1 MKQIFMLVT
10 YGVILF
16 IAGMNLDDIILF
28 LQKILGV
35 FLPLGLGFLLAFVL
49 AVPMNGFEKII
60 RSASAGNGL
69 RLKDKTIHIFSLLL
83 TFTSIILV
91 FIVVCTIAIPEI
103 VASVKSIG
111 IAMAEKWPEWIKILN
126 SYDIDTAP
134 IAEWLEN
141 VDFEHLFTKF
151 ASNAGDLV
159 NVLAGTAVSTVSGIA
174 TGTIAIVIMFYVLLS
189 KNDLARQ
196 GRMFL
201 YANCKKEIA
210 DRIANRLNELGVLSP
225 FEYKISSGSHYETGF
240 RQKEQ
245 ALWSSVTVRRILE
258 NEVYI
263 GNLVQGKRT
272 TPNHK
277 VKQSYVK
284 PEDDWIRIEK
294 NHEPLVSERDF
305 EIVQRL
311 LGMDTRTSPDQ
322 KQVYL
327 LSGIAVCADCG
338 APMTRKVSTV
348 GGKKYAYYLC
358 STNKETKRCSSHRIP
373 EKDLENVVLVM
384 LKQHIQNILHLKRV
398 LEFIGTV
405 PFQEIN
411 VKKLQDRLEKKKME
425 TERCK
430 ELRMMLYS
438 DMKEGIV
445 SKEDYVELH
454 AAYGKR
460 LRNAEES
467 IRAIQKEMDNML
479 EKADAS
485 NTWLDYFVKYQD
497 IEVLTRTV
505 IVELI
510 REIRVHDKK
519 NIEIVFDFDDCYQA
533 LLTQLP
539 AMGVEVATDPD
550 NNLQVKIKEVV

>member
-1 MKQIFMLVT
+1 MNRTNICKMIIQFIKDYITNPTKLEPHRAKNHFIRNRKLSML
-10 YGVILF
+10 
-16 IAGMNLDDIILF
+16 
-28 LQKILGV
+28 Q
-35 FLPLGLGFLLAFVL
+35 
-49 AVPMNGFEKII
+49 
-60 RSASAGNGL
+60 
-69 RLKDKTIHIFSLLL
+69 
-83 TFTSIILV
+83 
-91 FIVVCTIAIPEI
+91 
-103 VASVKSIG
+103 
-111 IAMAEKWPEWIKILN
+111 
-126 SYDIDTAP
+126 
-134 IAEWLEN
+134 
-141 VDFEHLFTKF
+141 
-151 ASNAGDLV
+151 
-159 NVLAGTAVSTVSGIA
+159 
-174 TGTIAIVIMFYVLLS
+174 VIMYLFYSSKASMYQNLACIRDDLADLDFPNISKQALS
-189 KNDLARQ
+189 KARQ
-196 GRMFL
+196 FINPSLFKEL
-201 YANCKKEIA
+201 YY
-210 DRIANRLNELGVLSP
+210 L
-225 FEYKISSGSHYETGF
+225 YETGF

-294 NHEPLVSERDF
+294 NHEPLVNERDF

-384 LKQHIQNILHLKRV
+384 LKQHIQNIMHLKRV

>member
-1 MKQIFMLVT
+1 MIPGSTLNV
-10 YGVILF
+10 YSRALGVRF
-16 IAGMNLDDIILF
+16 IAINDNYDSLQGKNQADEIIIPFKNLINDAYCRDISI
-28 LQKILGV
+28 K
-35 FLPLGLGFLLAFVL
+35 
-49 AVPMNGFEKII
+49 I
-60 RSASAGNGL
+60 RSNLEIKRKKGECVTPFVAFGIRKL
-69 RLKDKTIHIFSLLL
+69 RQ
-83 TFTSIILV
+83 TSISWKIDPV
-91 FIVVCTIAIPEI
+91 AGSVVQDIFKMKLQGMSQDA
-103 VASVKSIG
+103 
-111 IAMAEKWPEWIKILN
+111 IAM
-126 SYDIDTAP
+126 
-134 IAEWLEN
+134 
-141 VDFEHLFTKF
+141 
-151 ASNAGDLV
+151 
-159 NVLAGTAVSTVSGIA
+159 
-174 TGTIAIVIMFYVLLS
+174 
-189 KNDLARQ
+189 
-196 GRMFL
+196 
-201 YANCKKEIA
+201 
-210 DRIANRLNELGVLSP
+210 LNELGVLLL

-263 GNLVQGKRT
+263 GNLVQGLLL
-272 TPNHK
+272 NHK

-348 GGKKYAYYLC
+348 AGKKYAYYLC
-358 STNKETKRCSSHRIP
+358 STNKKRNAAP
-373 EKDLENVVLVM
+373 VTEYLEKDLENVVLVM
-384 LKQHIQNILHLKRV
+384 LKQHIPEHHAFEKGVGVYRDCTISGNQCEKTP
-398 LEFIGTV
+398 G
-405 PFQEIN
+405 QAG
-411 VKKLQDRLEKKKME
+411 KKKME

-479 EKADAS
+479 GKS
-485 NTWLDYFVKYQD
+485 RCF
-497 IEVLTRTV
+497 
-505 IVELI
+505 
-510 REIRVHDKK
+510 
-519 NIEIVFDFDDCYQA
+519 
-533 LLTQLP
+533 
-539 AMGVEVATDPD
+539 
-550 NNLQVKIKEVV
+550 

>member
-1 MKQIFMLVT
+1 MNRTNICKMIIQFIKDYITNPTKLEPHRAKNHFIRNRKLSML
-10 YGVILF
+10 
-16 IAGMNLDDIILF
+16 
-28 LQKILGV
+28 Q
-35 FLPLGLGFLLAFVL
+35 
-49 AVPMNGFEKII
+49 
-60 RSASAGNGL
+60 
-69 RLKDKTIHIFSLLL
+69 
-83 TFTSIILV
+83 
-91 FIVVCTIAIPEI
+91 
-103 VASVKSIG
+103 
-111 IAMAEKWPEWIKILN
+111 
-126 SYDIDTAP
+126 
-134 IAEWLEN
+134 
-141 VDFEHLFTKF
+141 
-151 ASNAGDLV
+151 
-159 NVLAGTAVSTVSGIA
+159 
-174 TGTIAIVIMFYVLLS
+174 VIMYLFYSSKASMYQNLACIRDDLADLDFPNISKQALS
-189 KNDLARQ
+189 KARQ
-196 GRMFL
+196 FINPSLFKEL
-201 YANCKKEIA
+201 YY
-210 DRIANRLNELGVLSP
+210 L
-225 FEYKISSGSHYETGF
+225 YETGF

-294 NHEPLVSERDF
+294 NHEPLVNERDF

-467 IRAIQKEMDNML
+467 IRAIKKEMDNML

-533 LLTQLP
+533 LMTQLP